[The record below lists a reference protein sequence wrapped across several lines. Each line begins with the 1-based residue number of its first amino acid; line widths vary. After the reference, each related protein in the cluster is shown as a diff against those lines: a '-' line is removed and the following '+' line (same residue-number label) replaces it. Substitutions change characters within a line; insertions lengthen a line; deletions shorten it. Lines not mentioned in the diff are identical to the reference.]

1 MIVSVSRRTDIPAF
15 YSKWFFNRLKEGF
28 VYVINPMNPK
38 QVSKIELNPHT
49 VDCFVFWTKDV
60 TPMIHDLNKLKDYE
74 YYFHYTITP
83 YGKEVETR
91 ISDKKKIID
100 SFKELSRKIG
110 KERVILRYDPIFLSE
125 KYIID
130 YHIKAFE
137 RLCSHLDGFTEKC
150 IISFIDLYKKTKF
163 NTKSLNIKSIEITE
177 IEMLSKEFSEI
188 AHKHD
193 ITLEMCSEEYNLS
206 RFGIEKSKCIDDKL
220 ISKIIGSEVDVKK
233 DDTQREVCGC
243 VKSVDIGQYNT
254 CRHYCLYC
262 YANFNYTKVE
272 ENYRFYKE
280 DNKLLIGPLREDAKI
295 TIRDMKTIKIDK
307 SKNKQISI
315 FDLK

>member
-49 VDCFVFWTKDV
+49 VDCFVFWTKDA
-60 TPMIHDLNKLKDYE
+60 TPMIQDLNKLKDYK
-74 YYFHYTITP
+74 YYFHYTITS

-91 ISDKKKIID
+91 ISDKQKIID
-100 SFKELSRKIG
+100 SFKELSGRIG

-125 KYIID
+125 KYTVD

-137 RLCSHLDGFTEKC
+137 RLCNQLDGFTEKC
-150 IISFIDLYKKTKF
+150 IMSFIDLYKKTKF
-163 NTKSLNIKSIEITE
+163 NTKSLHIKPLETAE
-177 IEMLSKEFSEI
+177 VEMLSKELSRI
-188 AHKHD
+188 AHKYG
-193 ITLEMCSEEYNLS
+193 IVLEMCSEGYNL
-206 RFGIEKSKCIDDKL
+206 RKFGIEESKCIDDKL
-220 ISKIIGSEVDVKK
+220 ISKIIGSEVKVKK
-233 DDTQREVCGC
+233 DDTQRDVCGC

-272 ENYRFYKE
+272 ENYRLYKE
-280 DNKLLIGPLREDAKI
+280 DNKLLIGTLRDDAKI
-295 TIRDMKTIKIDK
+295 TTRDMKSIKVDK
-307 SKNKQISI
+307 SESTQINM